1 MHMPW
6 ETEEMEQ
13 DIETT
18 ERHGPRSRAVAGR
31 FDQISIAFHWLSVA
45 LVTEQITTALLLGRG
60 IPNSAVLLEMHRS
73 MGTLTW
79 VVVATRLIWRHC
91 FAYLPPFPK
100 SMLRFQQQIAKLNEY
115 GLYVLLLL
123 QPLTGLAMML
133 FRGRPFALFFWE
145 VPAPLSRDSAV
156 SSFFLF
162 AHRVGARG
170 LLALIGLH
178 AAAALLHAFVLR
190 DGVLQRM
197 LPWTPRSD

>member
-1 MHMPW
+1 M
-6 ETEEMEQ
+6 EKNFEATEQ
-13 DIETT
+13 CG
-18 ERHGPRSRAVAGR
+18 RGLRATAGR

-45 LVTEQITTALLLGRG
+45 LVTEQITTALLLGRD
-60 IPNSAVLLEMHRS
+60 IPNTAMLLEMHRS
-73 MGTLTW
+73 MGALTW
-79 VVVATRLIWRHC
+79 VVVATRVIWRHF

-100 SMLRFQQQIAKLNEY
+100 SMLRLQQQIAKLNEY

-145 VPAPLSRDSAV
+145 VPAPLSRDPAV

-162 AHRVGARG
+162 AHRVGAWG

-197 LPWTPRSD
+197 LPWTARSE